1 MLEQAF
7 EALPPNGLDGA
18 MLFVITAQGKPTLL
32 MLTQADRA
40 LPPSDKT
47 AFLDLLGIEFMWH
60 IPTKDE
66 LEEWLKE
73 HPKILEDTGKKSILL
88 AVATHLASEHGDSS
102 APPPLSAY
110 VASDETWHEYNSTK
124 LSASCLLALLEKGFP
139 DHRVL
144 LPLAQFV
151 RTSSPTANAT
161 DAYKGHK

>member
-1 MLEQAF
+1 MFEQVF

-18 MLFVITAQGKPTLL
+18 MIFVIGAQKKPTLL
-32 MLTQADRA
+32 MLTRADRA

-47 AFLDLLGIEFMWH
+47 AFLDLLRIEFMWH
-60 IPTKDE
+60 VPTQDE

-73 HPKILEDTGKKSILL
+73 HPKILEDAGKKSILL

-110 VASDETWHEYNSTK
+110 IASDGTWHKYDSTA

-139 DHRVL
+139 GHRVL

-151 RTSSPTANAT
+151 RMPSRTADAT
-161 DAYKGHK
+161 EAYKGHK

>member
-40 LPPSDKT
+40 LPPSDET
-47 AFLDLLGIEFMWH
+47 AFLHLLRIEFMWH
-60 IPTKDE
+60 VPTEYE
-66 LEEWLKE
+66 LTTWLRT
-73 HPKILEDTGKKSILL
+73 HPKILEGAGKEIVLL
-88 AVATHLASEHGDSS
+88 AVKTHLASEHGDSS

-110 VASDETWHEYNSTK
+110 VASDGTWYEYDSTQ
-124 LSASCLLALLEKGFP
+124 LSASCLLALLEKSFP
-139 DHRVL
+139 RHRIL

-151 RTSSPTANAT
+151 RMPSRTADAT
-161 DAYKGHK
+161 EAYKGHK